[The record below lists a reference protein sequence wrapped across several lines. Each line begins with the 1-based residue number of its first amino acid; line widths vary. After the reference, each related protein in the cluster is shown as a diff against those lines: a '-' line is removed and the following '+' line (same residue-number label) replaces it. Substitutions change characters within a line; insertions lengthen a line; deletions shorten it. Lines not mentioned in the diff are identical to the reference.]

1 MGFDLIGQ
9 IDLQKLLSE
18 TAHDSVWFIRFIQGS
33 QQPQWHYKSSN
44 QTYEAITELLGEKN
58 VFVFYWNL
66 TCKLASHPQRLWKIK
81 ELELKHF
88 ISSSMS
94 PIEV

>member
-18 TAHDSVWFIRFIQGS
+18 TAHGSIWFIQGS

-44 QTYEAITELLGEKN
+44 QTEAITELFGEKN
-58 VFVFYWNL
+58 
-66 TCKLASHPQRLWKIK
+66 
-81 ELELKHF
+81 
-88 ISSSMS
+88 
-94 PIEV
+94 